1 MVPEKAAASTAEE
14 NQVNQGGMA
23 MRSIREIDVSGKK
36 VLVRVDFN
44 VPLDDQQNITDDTRI
59 RSVLPTLNYV
69 LDNGGM
75 LILMSHMGRPRG
87 APEARYSLAPVPGR
101 LGRLLEKE
109 VILAPDCIGTEVKK
123 MTEGLTPGQVL
134 LLENL
139 RFHPEEEKND
149 SAFAAELGA
158 LCDIY
163 INDAFSV
170 SHRKHASVDAITRFV
185 SECGAGF
192 LLVDELK
199 YFNQAMKNPRR
210 PLAVAVGGAK
220 VSSKLGALRNM
231 IARVDKFIIGGAMAN
246 TFLKHLGL
254 ELGKSLVEDDLVAEA
269 GEIMRQAKE
278 KGVKFYLPVDAVA
291 AEKPEPDAP
300 VKIVPVQE
308 IPRDWMVLDIGPAT
322 SLLFSQVLY
331 DAKTIVWNGPMGL
344 FEMDAYSRGTMAM
357 VDSVAHAHAL
367 TIVGGGD
374 TVMAVEASGMKERIS
389 YISTGGGAFLHLM
402 EGKILPG
409 VAALERSGQ

>member
-1 MVPEKAAASTAEE
+1 
-14 NQVNQGGMA
+14 MA
-23 MRSIREIDVSGKK
+23 MKSIREFDVSGKK

-69 LDNGGM
+69 LDNGGI

-87 APEARYSLAPVPGR
+87 APVARYSLAPVPGR

-109 VILAPDCIGTEVKK
+109 VVLAPDCIGTEVKK
-123 MTEGLTPGQVL
+123 MAESLTPGRVL

-149 SAFAAELGA
+149 GAFAAELGA

-170 SHRKHASVDAITRFV
+170 SHRKHASVDAITQFV
-185 SECGAGF
+185 SQCGAGF
-192 LLVDELK
+192 LLVDELE
-199 YFNQAMKNPRR
+199 YFNQAMQNPRR

-220 VSSKLGALRNM
+220 VSSKLGALKSM

-246 TFLKHLGL
+246 TFLKHLGH

-357 VDSVAHAHAL
+357 VDSVARAHAL

-409 VAALERSGQ
+409 VAALERSG